1 MDGQRQHGGGEIEEE
16 EAGQQFCALQIHAE
30 PRDCLHV
37 MPAAEARQSPS
48 NPPVV
53 ACHAVA
59 G

>member
-37 MPAAEARQSPS
+37 MPAAEARG
-48 NPPVV
+48 
-53 ACHAVA
+53 AT
-59 G
+59 